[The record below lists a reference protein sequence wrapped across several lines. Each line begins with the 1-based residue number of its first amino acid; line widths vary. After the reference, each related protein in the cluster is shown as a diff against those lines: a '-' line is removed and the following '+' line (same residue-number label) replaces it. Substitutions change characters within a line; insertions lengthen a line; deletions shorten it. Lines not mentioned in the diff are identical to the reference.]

1 MDETPPIRKITLV
14 VCMRRRGAPLYHC
27 PWSYSDDGINE
38 VEKKKSCHEHK
49 RHLLAYQE
57 EDV

>member
-14 VCMRRRGAPLYHC
+14 MYMRRRGAPLYHC
-27 PWSYSDDGINE
+27 PWSYSDGINE